1 MLRFTGEDLELEK
14 QLQEALDTMLSVLQY
29 LNASMHQVR
38 IIGYQV
44 RDALILALLF
54 AFLRF
59 LAMFFRSVSE
69 GGCCSL
75 SRLLVEGGVGWHEVA
90 GC

>member
-1 MLRFTGEDLELEK
+1 MLRFTGEDMELEK

-44 RDALILALLF
+44 RDPFILALLF
-54 AFLRF
+54 AL
-59 LAMFFRSVSE
+59 L
-69 GGCCSL
+69 SL
-75 SRLLVEGGVGWHEVA
+75 GQALQE
-90 GC
+90 CQ